1 MFVEDKCKS
10 CILWHKIWK
19 ENGSPSSGVLY
30 ELRSTLSQYH
40 YAMRHVQKN
49 KNSIM
54 AKKLG
59 DSMAN
64 GCNSNFWNTVKKMNG
79 KTT

>member
-1 MFVEDKCKS
+1 MFVEDKHKS
-10 CILWHKIWK
+10 CMLRHKIWK

-30 ELRSTLSQYH
+30 ELQRITCSQYH
-40 YAMRHVQKN
+40 YAIKHVQKN

-64 GCNSNFWNTVKKMNG
+64 GCNSNFWNTEKNEW
-79 KTT
+79 